1 MKERKPI
8 FYDAERAR
16 WRLTRRVMEI
26 TGALLTL
33 LLAYFFVTIVVSVE
47 LPAGLLP
54 DIKPAFHALK
64 SSKKKPIAVREGRR
78 RRVANIGKVPESYDP
93 LRAAFYVSWDANSL
107 APELSF
113 NASLKPR
120 TRSILVS
127 DPLTPSMMTM
137 LPFPPSVLSRWRA
150 VSRPRL

>member
-64 SSKKKPIAVREGRR
+64 SSKKKPITVREGPAPSSLLCELGCQQSG
-78 RRVANIGKVPESYDP
+78 VAQKA
-93 LRAAFYVSWDANSL
+93 L
-107 APELSF
+107 
-113 NASLKPR
+113 
-120 TRSILVS
+120 
-127 DPLTPSMMTM
+127 
-137 LPFPPSVLSRWRA
+137 
-150 VSRPRL
+150 